1 MSWSSAA
8 IFYDQLRSLVAMGM
22 PLPQALGL
30 AGNTSHGRHRA
41 LAATW
46 AAGCSSGRTL
56 AELLAAD
63 AEPALAVALVR
74 AGEASGRLPELC
86 RELAG
91 YYEHALAMRRLVIG
105 RLVYPAFLVH
115 VALVA
120 AAIPGIAFSGASPL
134 SLLAGPAVLWAALAV
149 ALAAFHL
156 IGPRTR
162 ARLMLAPGLDGLV
175 GPLVAAN
182 TCLVVRAGLA
192 AGMLIPASLELAA
205 PACGNRIY
213 AERLQAAAGAV
224 NDGRL
229 ANLTAALGAAG
240 LPGLVVQMI
249 GTAEIAGKLEEALQ
263 RCATFQ
269 QEAFRTRV
277 EWTARVLSGT
287 IYALAMAAAAFTV
300 VSLYGSYLGQVKTL
314 AEGVDG

>member
-1 MSWSSAA
+1 MTWSSAA

-22 PLPQALGL
+22 ALPQALGL

-41 LAATW
+41 LAPAW
-46 AAGCSSGRTL
+46 AAGCSSGRPL

-63 AEPALAVALVR
+63 GEPALAVALVR

-120 AAIPGIAFSGASPL
+120 AAIPGIAFSGASPS
-134 SLLAGPAVLWAALAV
+134 SLLAGPAVLWAVLALAWCV
-149 ALAAFHL
+149 FHL
-156 IGPRTR
+156 VGPQVR
-162 ARLMLAPGLDGLV
+162 ARVMLSPGLIGLV

-213 AERLQAAAGAV
+213 TDRLQAAAGAV

-229 ANLTAALGAAG
+229 ANLTAALEAAG
-240 LPGLVVQMI
+240 LPTLVVQMV
-249 GTAEIAGKLEEALQ
+249 GTAEIAGKLEEALG

-269 QEAFRTRV
+269 QESFRTRV

-287 IYALAMAAAAFTV
+287 IYALAMGAAAYTV
-300 VSLYGSYLGQVKTL
+300 IELYGSYLGQVKAL
-314 AEGVDG
+314 AESGEV